1 MFFIDKIIFLSSV
14 LSLTN
19 INIMLM
25 KRIIHYFVASAAL
38 LFCWTSTEA
47 QVVMKLP
54 ETNKV
59 AKSDA
64 GQMQKA
70 EPAKSK
76 SENMSTAYKSPWP
89 LQTFEEKIAY
99 TRFIKEKSN
108 VPTLIAP
115 IPYKTSAKAESE
127 ILYTYT
133 GFNAGAGLDEN
144 GNATG
149 GMVNFN
155 LTPFACDTVS

>member
-54 ETNKV
+54 ETNKA
-59 AKSDA
+59 AKSNA
-64 GQMQKA
+64 GQMQKLNQPKLKQKA
-70 EPAKSK
+70 CQQTIRVRGHYRLLMKK
-76 SENMSTAYKSPWP
+76 QSTQD
-89 LQTFEEKIAY
+89 L
-99 TRFIKEKSN
+99 
-108 VPTLIAP
+108 
-115 IPYKTSAKAESE
+115 
-127 ILYTYT
+127 
-133 GFNAGAGLDEN
+133 
-144 GNATG
+144 
-149 GMVNFN
+149 
-155 LTPFACDTVS
+155 

>member
-1 MFFIDKIIFLSSV
+1 
-14 LSLTN
+14 
-19 INIMLM
+19 M

-54 ETNKV
+54 ETNKA
-59 AKSDA
+59 AKSNA

-70 EPAKSK
+70 EPAKAKAES
-76 SENMSTAYKSPWP
+76 MSTDYKSPWP
-89 LQTFEEKIAY
+89 LQTFDEKTIY
-99 TRFIKEKSN
+99 SRFIKEKGN

-133 GFNAGAGLDEN
+133 VFTTDYYSI
-144 GNATG
+144 
-149 GMVNFN
+149 FYR
-155 LTPFACDTVS
+155 